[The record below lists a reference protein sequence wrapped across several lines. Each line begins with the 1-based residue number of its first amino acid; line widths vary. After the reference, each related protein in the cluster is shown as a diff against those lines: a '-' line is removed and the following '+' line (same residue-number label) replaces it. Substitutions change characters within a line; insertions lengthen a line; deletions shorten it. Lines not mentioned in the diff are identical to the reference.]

1 LVIRRALLI
10 ANPASRRGRGLIAA
24 AKRAF
29 ERRGVACDVVLTEY
43 AGHAAEIAAAQH
55 EKYDAV
61 FSLGGDGTAMEVAG
75 ALADTGYL
83 VGALPGGT
91 GNLLARALG
100 TPLGVD
106 RAVGALVGGVERRI
120 DLGRLGDGRRFAIA
134 AGVGIDVS
142 MVQQT
147 PKWMKKFFG
156 VAAYAVMGSVAAI
169 RILMRRELIQ
179 ATVTVDGVAE
189 SGAATTIMVANF
201 GALLNERITLGPEIQ
216 SDDGVLD
223 VCVFSPRSLWDAIRI
238 MWRLLRRDFSSHP
251 AMRYRRGSRIRV
263 ETEPPC
269 EAQADGE
276 LIGMTP
282 LDIVV
287 EPLSVRLLVPKTGVR

>member
-1 LVIRRALLI
+1 MIKRVLLI
-10 ANPASRRGRGLIAA
+10 ANPASRRGQGLLAA

-29 ERRGVACDVVLTEY
+29 AKRDVECDVVLTER
-43 AGHAAEIAAAQH
+43 AGHAAEIAATRHAN
-55 EKYDAV
+55 YDAI

-106 RAVGALVGGVERRI
+106 KAVAALLHGAERRI

-142 MVQQT
+142 MVQET
-147 PKWMKKFFG
+147 PKWMKKLFG
-156 VAAYAVMGSVAAI
+156 VSAYAVMGSLAALK
-169 RILMRRELIQ
+169 ILLGGRLIN
-179 ATVTVDGVAE
+179 ARVTVDGVTE

-201 GALLNERITLGPEIQ
+201 GALLNERITLGPQIQ

-223 VCVFSPRSLWDAIRI
+223 VCVFSPRSVLDAFRI

-251 AMRYRRGSRIRV
+251 AMRYRRGSRIRI
-263 ETEPPC
+263 ETDPPC

-276 LIGMTP
+276 LIGQTP

-287 EPLSVRLLVPKTGVR
+287 EPLSVRLLVPARAS

>member
-1 LVIRRALLI
+1 VIRRVLLI
-10 ANPASRRGRGLIAA
+10 ANPASRRGQGLVTA

-29 ERRGVACDVVLTEY
+29 VRRGVDCDVVLTEY
-43 AGHAAEIAAAQH
+43 AGHAAEIAAKNHAS
-55 EKYDAV
+55 YDAV

-83 VGALPGGT
+83 FGALPGGT
-91 GNLLARALG
+91 GNLLARALH

-106 RAVGALVGGVERRI
+106 RAVAALIQGTERRI
-120 DLGRLGDGRRFAIA
+120 DLGRLADGRRFAIA

-147 PKWMKKFFG
+147 PKWAKKLFG
-156 VAAYAVMGSVAAI
+156 VSAYAVMGSVAALK
-169 RILMRRELIQ
+169 ILIGNKLIQ
-179 ATVTVDGVAE
+179 ASVTVDGVTE
-189 SGAATTIMVANF
+189 SGQATSIMVANF

-223 VCVFSPRSLWDAIRI
+223 VCVFSPRSVFDAFRI

-251 AMRYRRGSRIRV
+251 AMRYRRGSRIRI
-263 ETEPPC
+263 ETTPPC

-276 LIGMTP
+276 LIGQTP

-287 EPLSVRLLVPKTGVR
+287 EPLSVRLLVPLR

>member
-1 LVIRRALLI
+1 LVIRRVLLI
-10 ANPASRRGRGLIAA
+10 ANPASRKGQGLLAA

-29 ERRGVACDVVLTEY
+29 DRRNVECDVVVTEY
-43 AGHAAEIAAAQH
+43 AGHAAEIAAAKH
-55 EKYDAV
+55 ANYDAV

-100 TPLGVD
+100 TPLRVD
-106 RAVGALVGGVERRI
+106 RAVASLLHGAERRI
-120 DLGRLGDGRRFAIA
+120 DLGRLSDGRRFAIA

-142 MVQQT
+142 MVQET
-147 PKWMKKFFG
+147 PKWMKKLFG
-156 VAAYAVMGSVAAI
+156 VGAYAVMGSLAALK
-169 RILMRRELIQ
+169 ILMRRKLIQ
-179 ATVTVDGVAE
+179 ASVTVDGVTE
-189 SGAATTIMVANF
+189 TGQATTIMVANF
-201 GALLNERITLGPEIQ
+201 GALLSDRITLGPEIQ

-223 VCVFSPRSLWDAIRI
+223 VCVFSPRSVLDAFRI

-251 AMRYRRGSRIRV
+251 AMRYRRGSRIRI
-263 ETEPPC
+263 ETTPPC

-276 LIGMTP
+276 LIGRTP

-287 EPLSVRLLVPKTGVR
+287 EPLSVRLLVPAT

>member
-1 LVIRRALLI
+1 MLE
-10 ANPASRRGRGLIAA
+10 A

-29 ERRGVACDVVLTEY
+29 ARRDVQCDVVLTEY
-43 AGHAAEIAAAQH
+43 AGHAAEIAATRH
-55 EKYDAV
+55 TDYDAV

-83 VGALPGGT
+83 LGALPGGT

-100 TPLGVD
+100 TPLGID
-106 RAVGALVGGVERRI
+106 RAVGALLDGQERRI
-120 DLGRLGDGRRFAIA
+120 DLGRLADGRRFALA

-147 PKWMKKFFG
+147 PKWMKKLFG
-156 VAAYAVMGSVAAI
+156 VGAYALMGTIAAF

-179 ATVTVDGVAE
+179 ARVTVDGIAE
-189 SGAATTIMVANF
+189 SGAATTIMVANL
-201 GALLNERITLGPEIQ
+201 GALLNDRITLGPEIQ

-223 VCVFSPRSLWDAIRI
+223 VCVFSPRSLLDAIRI
-238 MWRLLRRDFSSHP
+238 MWRLLRRDFSDHP

-263 ETEPPC
+263 ETDPPC
-269 EAQADGE
+269 DAQADGE
-276 LIGMTP
+276 LIGKTP

-287 EPLSVRLLVPKTGVR
+287 EPLSVRLLVPARAS

>member
-1 LVIRRALLI
+1 MIKRVLLI
-10 ANPASRRGRGLIAA
+10 ANPASRKGQGLIRS

-29 ERRGVACDVVLTEY
+29 DRRRVECDVVLTEY
-43 AGHAAEIAAAQH
+43 GGHAAEIATTLHA
-55 EKYDAV
+55 KYDAV

-75 ALADTGYL
+75 ALADTNTL

-91 GNLLARALG
+91 GNLLARALR
-100 TPLGVD
+100 TPLSLD
-106 RAVGALVGGVERRI
+106 RAVGALLHGAERRI
-120 DLGRLGDGRRFAIA
+120 DLGRLSSGRRFAIA

-142 MVQQT
+142 MVQET
-147 PKWMKKFFG
+147 PKWMKKVFG
-156 VAAYAVMGSVAAI
+156 VGAYAVMGSLAAI
-169 RILMRRELIQ
+169 KILMRRKLIQ
-179 ATVTVDGVAE
+179 ASVTVDGVTE
-189 SGAATTIMVANF
+189 TGAATTIMVANF
-201 GALLNERITLGPEIQ
+201 GALLSDRITLGPEIQ

-251 AMRYRRGSRIRV
+251 AMRYRRGSRIRI
-263 ETEPPC
+263 ETNPPC

-276 LIGMTP
+276 LIGQTP

-287 EPLSVRLLVPKTGVR
+287 EPLSVRLLVPATQ

>member
-10 ANPASRRGRGLIAA
+10 ANPASRRGQWLLASARRAF
-24 AKRAF
+24 AKRNV
-29 ERRGVACDVVLTEY
+29 ECDVVLTEY
-43 AGHAAEIAAAQH
+43 AGHAAEIAAALH
-55 EKYDAV
+55 AKYDAV

-100 TPLGVD
+100 TPLGMD
-106 RAVGALVGGVERRI
+106 RAVAALLHGTERRI

-147 PKWMKKFFG
+147 PKWMKKLFG
-156 VAAYAVMGSVAAI
+156 VGAYALMGSLAALK
-169 RILMRRELIQ
+169 ILMRRRLIN

-189 SGAATTIMVANF
+189 TGLATTIMVANF
-201 GALLNERITLGPEIQ
+201 GALLNERITLGPQIQ

-223 VCVFSPRSLWDAIRI
+223 VCVFSPRSLADAIRI

-251 AMRYRRGSRIRV
+251 AMRYRRGSRIRI
-263 ETEPPC
+263 ETDPPC

-276 LIGMTP
+276 LIGSTP

-287 EPLSVRLLVPKTGVR
+287 EPLSVRLLVPAR

>member
-1 LVIRRALLI
+1 VIRRVLLI
-10 ANPASRRGRGLIAA
+10 ANPASRRGQGLVTA

-29 ERRGVACDVVLTEY
+29 VRRSVDCDVVLTEY
-43 AGHAAEIAAAQH
+43 AGHAAEIAAKNHAS
-55 EKYDAV
+55 YDAV

-106 RAVGALVGGVERRI
+106 RAVAALLRGAERRI

-147 PKWMKKFFG
+147 PKWAKKIFG
-156 VAAYAVMGSVAAI
+156 VGAYAVMGSVAALK
-169 RILMRRELIQ
+169 ILLRNKVIQ

-189 SGAATTIMVANF
+189 SGSATTIMVANF
-201 GALLNERITLGPEIQ
+201 GALLNERITLGPDIQ

-223 VCVFSPRSLWDAIRI
+223 VCVFSPRSTFDAFRI

-251 AMRYRRGSRIRV
+251 AMRYRRGSRIRI
-263 ETEPPC
+263 ETTPPC

-287 EPLSVRLLVPKTGVR
+287 EPLSVRLLVPTR

>member
-1 LVIRRALLI
+1 MIRRVLLI
-10 ANPASRRGRGLIAA
+10 ANPASRRGQGLVTA

-29 ERRGVACDVVLTEY
+29 LRQGVDCDVVLTEY
-43 AGHAAEIAAAQH
+43 AGHAAEIAASNHAT
-55 EKYDAV
+55 YDAV

-75 ALADTGYL
+75 ALADTNYL

-106 RAVGALVGGVERRI
+106 RAVAALLHGAERRI
-120 DLGRLGDGRRFAIA
+120 DLGRLADGRRFAIA

-142 MVQQT
+142 MVQRT
-147 PKWMKKFFG
+147 PKWAKKIFG
-156 VAAYAVMGSVAAI
+156 VGAYAVMGSVAAL

-179 ATVTVDGVAE
+179 ASVTVDGVTE
-189 SGAATTIMVANF
+189 SGAVTTIMVANF
-201 GALLNERITLGPEIQ
+201 GALLNDRITLGPEIQ

-223 VCVFSPRSLWDAIRI
+223 VCVFSPRSTFDAFRI

-251 AMRYRRGSRIRV
+251 AMRYRRGSRIRI
-263 ETEPPC
+263 ETSPPC

-276 LIGMTP
+276 LIGQTP
-282 LDIVV
+282 LDITV
-287 EPLSVRLLVPKTGVR
+287 EPLSVRLLVPAR

>member
-1 LVIRRALLI
+1 MISRALLI
-10 ANPASRRGRGLIAA
+10 ANPASRRGQGLLAA

-29 ERRGVACDVVLTEY
+29 QKRGVECDVVLTEH
-43 AGHAAEIAAAQH
+43 AGHAAEIAAARH
-55 EKYDAV
+55 ANYDAV

-100 TPLGVD
+100 TPLAMD
-106 RAVGALVGGVERRI
+106 KAVAALLHGAERRI
-120 DLGRLGDGRRFAIA
+120 DLGRLADGRRFAIA

-142 MVQQT
+142 MVQET

-156 VAAYAVMGSVAAI
+156 VAAYAVMGSLAAMKI
-169 RILMRRELIQ
+169 IMRGRLIN
-179 ATVTVDGVAE
+179 ARVTVDGVTE
-189 SGAATTIMVANF
+189 TGAATTIMVANF
-201 GALLNERITLGPEIQ
+201 GALLSERITLGPEIQ

-223 VCVFSPRSLWDAIRI
+223 VCVFSPRSILDGFRI
-238 MWRLLRRDFSSHP
+238 MWRLLRRDFSTHP
-251 AMRYRRGSRIRV
+251 AMRYRRGSRIRI
-263 ETEPPC
+263 ETDPPC

-276 LIGMTP
+276 LIGQTP

-287 EPLSVRLLVPKTGVR
+287 EPLSVRLLVPARAS

>member
-1 LVIRRALLI
+1 VIRRALLI
-10 ANPASRRGRGLIAA
+10 ANPASRRGQGLLVV

-29 ERRGVACDVVLTEY
+29 AANGVECDVMVTER
-43 AGHAAEIAAAQH
+43 AGHAAEIAAAFH
-55 EKYDAV
+55 AKYDAV

-91 GNLLARALG
+91 GNLLARALR
-100 TPLGVD
+100 TPLRMD
-106 RAVGALVGGVERRI
+106 RAVKTLLQGTERRI
-120 DLGRLGDGRRFAIA
+120 DLGRLSDGRRFAIA

-142 MVQQT
+142 MVQET
-147 PKWMKKFFG
+147 PKWMKKLFG
-156 VAAYAVMGSVAAI
+156 VGAYALMGTLAALK
-169 RILMRRELIQ
+169 ILMRRRLIR

-189 SGAATTIMVANF
+189 TSSATTIMVANF
-201 GALLNERITLGPEIQ
+201 GALLSDRITLGPSIQ

-223 VCVFSPRSLWDAIRI
+223 VCVFAPRSVFDAIGI

-251 AMRYRRGSRIRV
+251 AMRYRRGSRIRI
-263 ETEPPC
+263 ETDPPA

-276 LIGMTP
+276 LIGQTP

-287 EPLSVRLLVPKTGVR
+287 EPLSVRLLVPK

>member
-1 LVIRRALLI
+1 MIRRVLLI
-10 ANPASRRGRGLIAA
+10 ANPASRRGQGLLAA
-24 AKRAF
+24 AEAAFKKRS
-29 ERRGVACDVVLTEY
+29 VACDVVRTER
-43 AGHAAEIAAAQH
+43 AGHAAEIAAARH
-55 EKYDAV
+55 ADYDAV

-100 TPLGVD
+100 TPLGMD
-106 RAVGALVGGVERRI
+106 KAVASLLHGAERRI
-120 DLGRLGDGRRFAIA
+120 DLGRLGDGRRVAIA
-134 AGVGIDVS
+134 AGIGIDVS
-142 MVQQT
+142 MVQET

-156 VAAYAVMGSVAAI
+156 VGAYALMGSLAAMK
-169 RILMRRELIQ
+169 ILMRGKLIN
-179 ATVTVDGVAE
+179 ASVTVDGVTE
-189 SGAATTIMVANF
+189 TGAATTIMVANF
-201 GALLNERITLGPEIQ
+201 GALLSERITLGPEIQ

-223 VCVFSPRSLWDAIRI
+223 VCVFSPRSILDGFRI

-251 AMRYRRGSRIRV
+251 AMRYRRGSRIRI
-263 ETEPPC
+263 ETDPPC

-276 LIGMTP
+276 LIGQTP

-287 EPLSVRLLVPKTGVR
+287 EPLSVRLLVPARAS

>member
-1 LVIRRALLI
+1 VIRRVLLI
-10 ANPASRRGRGLIAA
+10 ANPASRRGQGLLASA
-24 AKRAF
+24 RRAF
-29 ERRGVACDVVLTEY
+29 ERRGVECEVVVTEY
-43 AGHAAEIAAAQH
+43 AGHAGRIATERHGAF
-55 EKYDAV
+55 DAV

-100 TPLGVD
+100 TPLGMD
-106 RAVGALVGGVERRI
+106 RAVGALLDGHERRI
-120 DLGRLGDGRRFAIA
+120 DLGRLQDGRRFAIA

-147 PKWMKKFFG
+147 PRWMKKLFG
-156 VAAYAVMGSVAAI
+156 VGAYAVIGSLAAI
-169 RILMRRELIQ
+169 RIIMRRKLIQ
-179 ATVTVDGVAE
+179 ASVTVDGVTE
-189 SGAATTIMVANF
+189 TGAATTIMVANF
-201 GALLNERITLGPEIQ
+201 GALLSERITLGPEIQ

-223 VCVFSPRSLWDAIRI
+223 VCVFSPRSVFDGIRI

-251 AMRYRRGSRIRV
+251 AMRYRRGSRIRI
-263 ETEPPC
+263 ETDPPC

-276 LIGMTP
+276 LIGLTP

-287 EPLSVRLLVPKTGVR
+287 EPLTVRLLVPARAS

>member
-1 LVIRRALLI
+1 MIRRVLLI
-10 ANPASRRGRGLIAA
+10 ANPASRRGQGLLAS

-29 ERRGVACDVVLTEY
+29 QRRGVECEVVVTEY
-43 AGHAAEIAAAQH
+43 AGHAGQIATERHGAF
-55 EKYDAV
+55 DAV

-100 TPLGVD
+100 TPLGMD
-106 RAVGALVGGVERRI
+106 RAVGALLEGDERRI
-120 DLGRLGDGRRFAIA
+120 DLGRLQDGRRFAIA

-147 PKWMKKFFG
+147 PKWMKKLFG
-156 VAAYAVMGSVAAI
+156 VGAYAVIGSLAAI
-169 RILMRRELIQ
+169 RIIMRRKLIQ
-179 ATVTVDGVAE
+179 ASVTVDGVTE
-189 SGAATTIMVANF
+189 TGAATTIMVANF
-201 GALLNERITLGPEIQ
+201 GALLSERITLGPEIQ

-223 VCVFSPRSLWDAIRI
+223 VCVFSPRSVLDGIRI

-251 AMRYRRGSRIRV
+251 AMRYRRGSRIRI
-263 ETEPPC
+263 ETDPPC

-276 LIGMTP
+276 LIGQTP

-287 EPLSVRLLVPKTGVR
+287 EPLSVRLLVPSRAG

>member
-1 LVIRRALLI
+1 LVT
-10 ANPASRRGRGLIAA
+10 A

-29 ERRGVACDVVLTEY
+29 LRRGVDCDVVLTEY
-43 AGHAAEIAAAQH
+43 AGHAAEIAAKNHAT
-55 EKYDAV
+55 YDAV

-100 TPLGVD
+100 TPLRMD
-106 RAVGALVGGVERRI
+106 RAVAELLRGTERRI
-120 DLGRLGDGRRFAIA
+120 DLGRLANGRRFAIA

-147 PKWMKKFFG
+147 PKWAKKIFG
-156 VAAYAVMGSVAAI
+156 VSAYAVMGSVAALK
-169 RILMRRELIQ
+169 ILLGNKLIQ
-179 ATVTVDGVAE
+179 ASVTVDGVTE
-189 SGAATTIMVANF
+189 SGPVTTIMVANF
-201 GALLNERITLGPEIQ
+201 GALLSDRITLGPEIQ

-223 VCVFSPRSLWDAIRI
+223 VCVFSPRSTFDAFRI

-251 AMRYRRGSRIRV
+251 AMRYRRGSRIRI
-263 ETEPPC
+263 ETTPPC

-276 LIGMTP
+276 LIGQTP

-287 EPLSVRLLVPKTGVR
+287 EPLSVRLLVPTR

>member
-1 LVIRRALLI
+1 VIQRVLLI
-10 ANPASRRGRGLIAA
+10 ANPASRRGQGLLLS

-29 ERRGVACDVVLTEY
+29 ESRGVACDVVVTEY
-43 AGHAAEIAAAQH
+43 AGHAAEIAAAKH
-55 EKYDAV
+55 ADYDAV

-75 ALADTGYL
+75 ALADSGYL

-100 TPLGVD
+100 TPLGMD
-106 RAVGALVGGVERRI
+106 RAVAALLTGNERRI
-120 DLGRLGDGRRFAIA
+120 DLGRLADGRRFAIA

-142 MVQQT
+142 MVQET

-156 VAAYAVMGSVAAI
+156 VTAYALMGSIAALK
-169 RILMRRELIQ
+169 ILMRRRLIK
-179 ATVTVDGVAE
+179 ASVTVDGVTE
-189 SGAATTIMVANF
+189 NGEATSIMVANF
-201 GALLNERITLGPEIQ
+201 GALLSERITLGPHIQ

-223 VCVFSPRSLWDAIRI
+223 VCVFTPRSIFDGFAI
-238 MWRLLRRDFSSHP
+238 MWRLMRRDFSAHP
-251 AMRYRRGSRIRV
+251 AMRYRRGSRIRI
-263 ETEPPC
+263 ETDPPM

-276 LIGMTP
+276 LIGLTP

-287 EPLSVRLLVPKTGVR
+287 EPLSVRLLVPAG